1 MPFKT
6 FAQGG
11 ATVLAMDRPA
21 DYRRVIVERTN
32 DRMLAEKRQGDLCRG
47 LPLEQLAERLQP
59 VNAVRKGRFTG
70 IFQGLVGMLLVQA
83 EQPLQ
88 HACAGN
94 ATSGDH
100 RLCPLVRLRTNG
112 TDLA

>member
-1 MPFKT
+1 MCGNHVPIHPSMPFKT

-70 IFQGLVGMLLVQA
+70 IFQGPRRNA
-83 EQPLQ
+83 S
-88 HACAGN
+88 CAG
-94 ATSGDH
+94 
-100 RLCPLVRLRTNG
+100 
-112 TDLA
+112 